1 MIRNALTSS
10 DEVEPLFA
18 EGHPL
23 RRLVRPTFDTIR
35 RTFRD
40 LCVSAI
46 WIDDSYD
53 PSREGFRPSYD
64 KLYGPGSASMM
75 PFVASWMSTGHDA
88 DHGALRD
95 DNLVLLPADVD
106 KTIVEYAR
114 RIGLL
119 GAHAYVG
126 DIHELKRAVRAS
138 GRRVYS
144 IDDLGPDFDDHS
156 VIGSELSAWLN
167 SKERLSTITRH
178 APAEVVKDMYDATL
192 ADYQAM
198 RRDGGR
204 VFLKTC
210 NTESAGA
217 GVFIADSAEQF
228 EAHLATIRDKQRR
241 YGLSRKLVIQ
251 PEITGRNRSFQVL
264 LDPSARDRIQVI
276 ALTDQLV
283 EADGKTYKASINH
296 PITRENVE
304 PIGAAILDMVDRIWA
319 KHPEAFG
326 FLMSD
331 YFETKDGPIIYDPG
345 IRPTGN
351 TATAMAYFL
360 ARKLTGEDLFASL
373 IHLHTKVPG
382 LDYGRFA
389 EQVGSLVDPGN
400 LVRERRALLPWGW
413 NAVQGFGMLIGVAA
427 NEAEFGRMR
436 DELAG
441 REWS

>member
-1 MIRNALTSS
+1 MIRNALTSP
-10 DEVEPLFA
+10 EQVEPLFA
-18 EGHPL
+18 DGHPL

-75 PFVASWMSTGHDA
+75 PFVASWMSTGRG
-88 DHGALRD
+88 DHPD

-106 KTIVEYAR
+106 RTIVEYAR

-126 DIHELKRAVRAS
+126 DIHQLKRAVRAS
-138 GRRVYS
+138 ARKIYS
-144 IDDLGPDFDDHS
+144 IDDLGADFDDHA

-178 APAEVVKDMYDATL
+178 APAEVVKDMYDASL

-217 GVFIADSAEQF
+217 GVFIAESPEQF
-228 EAHLATIRDKQRR
+228 EAHLAAIRDKQRR

-251 PEITGRNRSFQVL
+251 PEIKGRNRSFQVL

-296 PITRENVE
+296 PITRENVA
-304 PIGAAILDMVDRIWA
+304 PIGAAILDMVDRIWDR
-319 KHPEAFG
+319 HPEAFG

-331 YFETKDGPIIYDPG
+331 YFETKDGPVIYDPG

-360 ARKLTGEDLFASL
+360 ARQLTGEDMFASL
-373 IHLHTKVPG
+373 IHLPTRVPG
-382 LDYGRFA
+382 LTFARFA
-389 EQVGSLVDPGN
+389 EQVPALVDPEN

-413 NAVQGFGMLIGVAA
+413 NPLQGFGMLIGVAA
-427 NEAEFGRMR
+427 DEAEFGRMR
-436 DELAG
+436 DELTA
-441 REWS
+441 RDWS